1 MKLKKDWLDDKLR
14 QGVDG
19 RVHWAVAAAI
29 YAIATAVFAYFAYN
43 ARYATFDTF
52 NARDLP
58 GLLTAVTVMFTTLY
72 AAALAV
78 QFFILQRGR
87 AVAAIYLMAALI
99 TGLSLLGKISLLD
112 YVSDDFDIFLSE
124 WIWMM
129 SEESLRGA
137 LGLYLGDYNPPYL
150 YLLAI
155 MSRFPDFSFLYMVK
169 FVSIGADILL
179 AYFAMKLASFK
190 SEGPVFQLSFFHLT
204 LLLPTVVFNGAY
216 WAQCDAIY
224 AGLALGGLYMGL
236 KKRPCASIVLFT
248 VALSFKLQAIFLL
261 PMLLPLWSVKR
272 LRLRHL
278 LLAPP
283 VYMAMLVPALIGG
296 KTLHSV
302 LTVYLQQ
309 ANNYAE
315 LTMNAPS
322 IYQLMPT
329 ASFREFNGM
338 GILFALALVF
348 CLCAAMYQKR
358 RTLTAQSMILCA
370 ALMCLAIP
378 LVLPRMHERY
388 FFLADVLALV
398 VAAYN
403 PKRFYLPLAV
413 GFASYCCY
421 VEALPGPALYPLSYM
436 SLIMIGATALVAYD
450 LARQLRADEA
460 GAHAPYLLGME
471 ECA

>member
-1 MKLKKDWLDDKLR
+1 MNTMNSEFFEALAMLEKETGDYTVFLLPWYQQMQPLSFAQAMREEIGNYTMPYRYFIWLMTRVPLPPMYLYKL
-14 QGVDG
+14 
-19 RVHWAVAAAI
+19 
-29 YAIATAVFAYFAYN
+29 
-43 ARYATFDTF
+43 
-52 NARDLP
+52 
-58 GLLTAVTVMFTTLY
+58 TTL
-72 AAALAV
+72 L
-78 QFFILQRGR
+78 F
-87 AVAAIYLMAALI
+87 
-99 TGLSLLGKISLLD
+99 
-112 YVSDDFDIFLSE
+112 E
-124 WIWMM
+124 
-129 SEESLRGA
+129 
-137 LGLYLGDYNPPYL
+137 P
-150 YLLAI
+150 
-155 MSRFPDFSFLYMVK
+155 
-169 FVSIGADILL
+169 LL
-179 AYFAMKLASFK
+179 AYAVMRLFELRAEKRSLGGA
-190 SEGPVFQLSFFHLT
+190 LSAYLLT
-204 LLLPTVVFNGAY
+204 LALPTVVFNGAY

-261 PMLLPLWSVKR
+261 PKLLPLWSVER

-309 ANNYAE
+309 ANNYTE

-398 VAAYN
+398 VVAYN

-460 GAHAPYLLGME
+460 GAHAPYLLGAE
-471 ECA
+471 ERA

>member
-112 YVSDDFDIFLSE
+112 YVSRTLSLLPE
-124 WIWMM
+124 KWIWMM

-348 CLCAAMYQKR
+348 CLCAA
-358 RTLTAQSMILCA
+358 
-370 ALMCLAIP
+370 LMCLAIP

-398 VAAYN
+398 VVAYN
-403 PKRFYLPLAV
+403 PKRFYLPLTV

>member
-112 YVSDDFDIFLSE
+112 YVSE

-204 LLLPTVVFNGAY
+204 LLLPTVVFNSAY

-348 CLCAAMYQKR
+348 CLCAA
-358 RTLTAQSMILCA
+358 
-370 ALMCLAIP
+370 LMCLAIP

-398 VAAYN
+398 VVAYN
-403 PKRFYLPLAV
+403 PKRFYLPLTV